1 MSADALAETRVVRT
15 IVILLGIAVAIYAAL
30 SLATIVD
37 QTRYVQPAWTT
48 TVALVLFGVPTTLAV
63 VSGTLSLRAM
73 RIVLGVYAVL
83 FLLAVALWV
92 PAMRGEPMPLHI
104 SPWPLGITS
113 IGTVP
118 AALAWRPP
126 FAWLAVA
133 ANSVLLAV
141 VRFLAAGG
149 VDLTEALLDGVFS
162 IAFSSIFTVVAIV
175 AIRNARDLDAA
186 AVSARASAAGAASVA
201 ARVHEQA
208 RLDALVHDELM
219 TALYYATTDRG
230 ELTGSVR
237 KQAAKALDELAR
249 LDAAKGEEPPVD
261 PAEFAS
267 RLRSVLLD
275 LSSGLRITT
284 DLRRE
289 APIPGDV
296 ADAFAEGA
304 TEALRNSL
312 RHAGGPGIARS
323 ATIRLTGHGA
333 TVVVRDDGSGFDPA
347 AVDPYR
353 LGILV
358 SIRGRLNAVE
368 GGSADVSSS
377 PGRGTT
383 VTLVWRES

>member
-1 MSADALAETRVVRT
+1 VSTEALAEARVVRT

-37 QTRYVQPAWTT
+37 QSRYVNPVWTT
-48 TVALVLFGVPTTLAV
+48 SVALVLFGVPTTLAV
-63 VSGTLSLRAM
+63 VSSSVSLRAM
-73 RIVLGVYAVL
+73 RAVLGAYAVL
-83 FLLAVALWV
+83 FLLAVALWI

-118 AALAWRPP
+118 AALAWRPQL
-126 FAWLAVA
+126 AWLAVA
-133 ANSVLLAV
+133 ANGVLLAV
-141 VRFLAAGG
+141 VRYVAAGD

-175 AIRNARDLDAA
+175 AIRNARDLDSAA
-186 AVSARASAAGAASVA
+186 ATARASAAGAASVA
-201 ARVHEQA
+201 ARLHEQA

-249 LDAAKGEEPPVD
+249 LDAAKGEEPPVE
-261 PAEFAS
+261 PGEFAS
-267 RLRSVLLD
+267 RLRAVLLD
-275 LSSGLRITT
+275 LSSGLKISS

-289 APIPGDV
+289 APIPGEV

-312 RHAGGPGIARS
+312 RHAGGPGVARA
-323 ATIRLTGHGA
+323 ATIRVTAQGA
-333 TVVVRDDGSGFDPA
+333 TVVVHDNGSGFDPA

-353 LGILV
+353 LGLLV
-358 SIRGRLNAVE
+358 SIRGRLNAVD

-383 VTLVWRES
+383 VTLGWRDS